1 VEIAP
6 GDREKAARLGYVGD
20 FTRLGNACWFTSID
34 HGRRHEPL
42 GLMTETDNIKF
53 SRHKEIKGIGYK
65 KYDNYDAIDV
75 PFTDAIPSA
84 MQQ

>member
-1 VEIAP
+1 
-6 GDREKAARLGYVGD
+6 
-20 FTRLGNACWFTSID
+20 
-34 HGRRHEPL
+34 
-42 GLMTETDNIKF
+42 MTETDNIKF